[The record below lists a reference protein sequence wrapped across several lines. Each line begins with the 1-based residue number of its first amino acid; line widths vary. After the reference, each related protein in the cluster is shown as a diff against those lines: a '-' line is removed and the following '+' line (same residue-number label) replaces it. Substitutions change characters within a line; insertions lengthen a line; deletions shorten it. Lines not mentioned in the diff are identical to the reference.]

1 MERVYSAVF
10 GEDAQKAALIHETQT
25 KHTEYM
31 ESQHYEDVGLGIDSD
46 DHDASCEVPVQSLTP
61 ELLEQHNLQMQ
72 QGRYHDHS
80 LPPSPPSHPLASTSA
95 ATPIRRRP
103 LSKDGSHATE
113 LSELGGALKAGAR
126 AFVLAYGAKAFT
138 AVLLASRK
146 WGVDDTNSYADA
158 LRLLSQSDTLRFGG
172 FVGALVGSFRGTE
185 VLLNYVRGPCA
196 PDDATHKAIAGAV
209 SGLSLFLDTPSRRP
223 VIALYI
229 FIRMLDI
236 YLRHAPWQ
244 ARLGL
249 DDLLLRKHPVLTKYT
264 TEILFALANGPIIY
278 AAAYNPRLLPQSYYN
293 FILNAGKLTHHGTDY
308 VLRRRYRGE
317 IDAVTNQLVEFTPC
331 QPHFHRESCVV
342 HTVKDWL
349 TDGVV
354 RAASLYIPVHF
365 TPLLLFKHRQLVATP
380 ATTLS
385 QTAFATFRSSAFLSS
400 YQALVKVFLCAARNI
415 CQEDYALSALGGGF
429 VAGLSLFCE
438 DPKRRNELML
448 YTAVRSL
455 DMLWAMVKQH
465 KTVAVPR
472 CLRHFDVLF
481 FCVSMSVILSR
492 RPEHIKPTYLSL
504 LRFMF
509 GPAVV
514 MMMSPPD
521 EANHPPSHTPQDD
534 KDRQHPPPPRHTVL
548 ML

>member
-46 DHDASCEVPVQSLTP
+46 DHDASCEVHVRSLTP

-278 AAAYNPRLLPQSYYN
+278 AAAYNPRLLPQ
-293 FILNAGKLTHHGTDY
+293 
-308 VLRRRYRGE
+308 
-317 IDAVTNQLVEFTPC
+317 
-331 QPHFHRESCVV
+331 
-342 HTVKDWL
+342 DWL

-400 YQALVKVFLCAARNI
+400 YQ
-415 CQEDYALSALGGGF
+415 F

-472 CLRHFDVLF
+472 YLRHFDVLF

-492 RPEHIKPTYLSL
+492 RPEHFKPTYLSL

-514 MMMSPPD
+514 MSPPD